1 VIEPRARRRGP
12 FPPVWWLDM
21 NTPWQMLPGTHE
33 PAAYNEWTDLVA
45 IDPSRHNVIIAG
57 GIGLQRSTDGGQTFS
72 TVTGTHS
79 DHHAVV
85 FARSNNDL
93 CYMSCDGGV
102 FRSVDDGASWTL
114 RSTGL
119 VATQLYSIGVSQTD
133 PFLLGGQRRTRG
145 SLRRTAQPI
154 GPTLGRATK
163 AGFSSSIL

>member
-1 VIEPRARRRGP
+1 
-12 FPPVWWLDM
+12 
-21 NTPWQMLPGTHE
+21 MLPGTHE

-102 FRSVDDGASWTL
+102 FARSM
-114 RSTGL
+114 
-119 VATQLYSIGVSQTD
+119 
-133 PFLLGGQRRTRG
+133 
-145 SLRRTAQPI
+145 TAQV
-154 GPTLGRATK
+154 GHCAA
-163 AGFSSSIL
+163 AGWSPRSSTASA